1 MAFTFE
7 ELKQKLMDQGIDP
20 EMADSLAKSAI
31 KGTAKK
37 TPARKRASGE
47 PRAKKYVGRFKFTE
61 ICQTCGST
69 TTRTLIT
76 EIDPNKPRSTE
87 VPVSICNACIPNYR
101 KMTQDQL
108 IGLIILKDHP
118 NLELRLLNNKQ
129 QIRMAKLHTPTEL
142 MNIRLDV
149 APAPDKRYLKPEYDA
164 PEVDF
169 GLVKE
174 CQLIYNKAFADLGPE
189 LGGHALVDL
198 LADNTNA
205 SLSEL
210 RAVLPY
216 IKKHVKK

>member
-47 PRAKKYVGRFKFTE
+47 PRAKKSVGRFKFTE

-76 EIDPNKPRSTE
+76 EIDPNKPRATE

-169 GLVKE
+169 VLVNE
-174 CQLIYNKAFADLGPE
+174 CQLI
-189 LGGHALVDL
+189 
-198 LADNTNA
+198 
-205 SLSEL
+205 
-210 RAVLPY
+210 
-216 IKKHVKK
+216 